1 MGAVR
6 NRIDAVEDGNTNTDR
21 HFEKLS
27 QNVEGKKKKKKEIKE
42 EVETVDVEYREK
54 RANLSMSNVHKEK
67 PRQNLTKAIINLRQE
82 FSLD

>member
-6 NRIDAVEDGNTNTDR
+6 NRIDAVEDGNSNTDH

-27 QNVEGKKKKKKEIKE
+27 QNVEEKKKKKEIKE